1 MLRKLPVRPFLPV
14 AIATTMIF
22 APVSAMAQDA
32 VDSPAASDSAAVT
45 SQLQSKL
52 SDPQTQQ
59 QIAGTVAVLG
69 EMLLDM
75 PIAPLARSVA
85 EAGGGDPAAVD
96 PDMTLR
102 KYAPGAS
109 AVPGAA
115 AKNLPRMMDTMAG
128 MAGGLEAM
136 MPALRGMA
144 ERMQGALAAATHQP
158 QNRTTH

>member
-1 MLRKLPVRPFLPV
+1 MRPFLPV
-14 AIATTMIF
+14 VIAATVAL
-22 APVSAMAQDA
+22 APASAMAQN
-32 VDSPAASDSAAVT
+32 ASDGPASSDGAAAAA
-45 SQLQSKL
+45 QLQSKL
-52 SDPQTQQ
+52 SDPKTQQ

-109 AVPGAA
+109 AVPGVA

-144 ERMQGALAAATHQP
+144 ERMQGALATATEQP
-158 QNRTTH
+158 

>member
-1 MLRKLPVRPFLPV
+1 MRLFLPV
-14 AIATTMIF
+14 VIAATVAL
-22 APVSAMAQDA
+22 APASAMAQN
-32 VDSPAASDSAAVT
+32 ASDGSVPNDGAAVA

-158 QNRTTH
+158 QKRTTH

>member
-14 AIATTMIF
+14 VIAATVAL
-22 APVSAMAQDA
+22 APASAMAQN
-32 VDSPAASDSAAVT
+32 ASDGSEANDGAAA

-52 SDPQTQQ
+52 SDPQMQQ

-144 ERMQGALAAATHQP
+144 ERMRGALATATHQP